1 MATDNPRVWF
11 KSISLEN
18 VRSFGTRQT
27 IYFTEDGTENGKAA
41 RWNVILGDNGTGKT
55 TVLKGLANSYISIA
69 YSKILG
75 GLNGRHTSLHKL
87 IRSNRPNLNIWT
99 EYQIGRYEG
108 FKHHL
113 VRVSGLREVVELL
126 KEEDKEVEELELS
139 DHSVKHIK
147 VFGYGASRRIGNGAI
162 TKPEFYSETDSLIN
176 STVNLFKD
184 DSNLLNAE
192 EWLVQSEYISLK
204 EPKFK
209 DRYSK
214 VFNLLRKLFR
224 GEIFD
229 IYIDTTTGTPQV
241 FFKTH
246 YGDVRLH
253 ELSLGYKTLIAWMVD
268 FAKGLLDRYPDSKDP
283 LAEPAVCLVDE
294 IDLHLHPKF
303 QRTIIQFLTET
314 FPNTQFIVTAHSPL
328 IVVAAEERPLDANII
343 LLKREGDQTVI
354 INDPVDVSKWS
365 VDQILNSDLFGHV
378 PPASEP
384 LIQLRTERDALL
396 AKAKLTKKEQGRLT
410 ELDGKI
416 GFVPFGRDQAEIK
429 AETIIQQLADV
440 LRSKQSV

>member
-18 VRSFGTRQT
+18 VRSFGARQT
-27 IYFTEDGTENGKAA
+27 IYFTEDGTENGNAVQ
-41 RWNVILGDNGTGKT
+41 WNVILGDNGTGKT
-55 TVLKGLANSYISIA
+55 TVLKGLYLTTKEDSEVIKLMDDELYFIRNREIPPFIESAIEFKSEKTYIVKKFTQEFNLLGHRSRFTNEMEYSVLNSLRID
-69 YSKILG
+69 
-75 GLNGRHTSLHKL
+75 NH
-87 IRSNRPNLNIWT
+87 
-99 EYQIGRYEG
+99 YQR
-108 FKHHL
+108 KT
-113 VRVSGLREVVELL
+113 
-126 KEEDKEVEELELS
+126 KEEVNIP
-139 DHSVKHIK
+139 VY
-147 VFGYGASRRIGNGAI
+147 GYGASRRSGVDSSLAYEVGN
-162 TKPEFYSETDSLIN
+162 
-176 STVNLFKD
+176 
-184 DSNLLNAE
+184 SN
-192 EWLVQSEYISLK
+192 ISLFNDDAALLDVEGWILK
-204 EPKFK
+204 ADYVAYKNEGLRG
-209 DRYSK
+209 RYRLIQRMILRLLRAEVLDLYIGTELSLPK
-214 VFNLLRKLFR
+214 VF
-224 GEIFD
+224 
-229 IYIDTTTGTPQV
+229 V
-241 FFKTH
+241 KTH

-343 LLKREGDQTVI
+343 LLKREGDQTVVV
-354 INDPVDVSKWS
+354 NDPVDVSKWS

-378 PPASEP
+378 PPTSEP
-384 LIQLRTERDALL
+384 LTELRLERDALL
-396 AKAKLTKKEQGRLT
+396 AKAKLTKKEQVRLT
-410 ELDGKI
+410 ELDEKI